1 MKNTLAKQIHKT
13 PPATGIKEAQA
24 MRAALAYAG
33 VAPEHARFDRVLLSG
48 DALGAVYELE
58 FQNLLADASHCGMA
72 YCCYVDAFTG
82 EVRGFMG
89 ISERIPPAQPTIS

>member
-1 MKNTLAKQIHKT
+1 MKNTLEKRIHKT
-13 PPATGIKEAQA
+13 QPVTGIKEAQD

-33 VAPEHARFDRVLLSG
+33 VAPEHARFTHVLLSG

-58 FQNLLADASHCGMA
+58 FQNLLADASHCNLS

-89 ISERIPPAQPTIS
+89 ISEPTPPAQPTIS

>member
-1 MKNTLAKQIHKT
+1 MKNTLAKRIHKIQ
-13 PPATGIKEAQA
+13 PVTGIKEAQA

-33 VAPEHARFDRVLLSG
+33 VAPEHARFTHVLLSG

-58 FQNLLADASHCGMA
+58 FQDLRADASRCGMS

-82 EVRGFMG
+82 EVRGFSG
-89 ISERIPPAQPTIS
+89 ISEHVPTVPTIS

>member
-33 VAPEHARFDRVLLSG
+33 VAPEDARFTHVLLSG

-58 FQNLLADASHCGMA
+58 FRNLLADASHCNLS

-89 ISERIPPAQPTIS
+89 ISECISPALPTIS

>member
-33 VAPEHARFDRVLLSG
+33 VAPEHARFTHVLLSG
-48 DALGAVYELE
+48 DALGAVY
-58 FQNLLADASHCGMA
+58 
-72 YCCYVDAFTG
+72 
-82 EVRGFMG
+82 
-89 ISERIPPAQPTIS
+89 

>member
-24 MRAALAYAG
+24 MR
-33 VAPEHARFDRVLLSG
+33 

-58 FQNLLADASHCGMA
+58 FQNLLADASRCGMA

-89 ISERIPPAQPTIS
+89 ISEPTPPAQPTIS

>member
-1 MKNTLAKQIHKT
+1 MKNTLAKRIHKT
-13 PPATGIKEAQA
+13 QPVTGIKEAQA

-33 VAPEHARFDRVLLSG
+33 VAPEHARFTHVLLSV
-48 DALGAVYELE
+48 DALGAAYELE